1 MLCGGNLWWESVA
14 RVYGGN
20 FWKDNKRKV
29 IQFEEEMGVES
40 HDWVTV
46 AGIIRQ
52 ERKITQW
59 EKVVEVG
66 VSQPGK

>member
-40 HDWVTV
+40 HD
-46 AGIIRQ
+46 
-52 ERKITQW
+52 
-59 EKVVEVG
+59 
-66 VSQPGK
+66 